1 MVRKQAPPSTT
12 SSPQSSPSRQQ
23 HQPRGVSLN
32 ATGAGAA
39 TTATAAA
46 LPGIAFEIVGVADG
60 TCAGELGAPPLCAW
74 LLNPTAATTTDT
86 ATTTGANS
94 AAAGSARAELMRA
107 HALVA
112 SLIGRWAQ
120 LAVVDLASNPLTEGH
135 PSQTGSSCWIQ
146 FASERDL
153 AARRLHVPAQPP
165 PPMVES
171 VAIASEQQPVLQQQG
186 NPAVFVF
193 RVVLSSLAA
202 IALSIYEPTRSLWS
216 GTVLP
221 GPNPRLRCCTMV
233 PNTLQQRTELPVATR
248 VVISLSW
255 IDVQTGRPVEAPLD
269 AWMVDETA
277 DFAPTLF
284 STKPRS
290 AAPALAALLKDAIVC
305 PGQMLGCDWFN
316 RPSGLVVLYATADTS
331 TSSSQLLP
339 LPGRSLP
346 TCFSPAL
353 QGWLHAVSTMQVSET
368 PSGADKTPVSSPGK
382 PKAAAATSPL
392 CRIGDATRIYVMP
405 SPPRLPSS
413 GLQQCHARVSRGGI
427 SIPTSRLLGAILSRV
442 TPIAGRCTP
451 AAGCVVSGASGT
463 GKTVTVRLIAE
474 TLRSLNL
481 LDRVVWIDCTSL
493 FQRDEGA
500 TERMLQAAF
509 QRCKEAGLPALLVL
523 DEFDTLAP
531 LAGTAGDVERR
542 LTSELCAQLDDLALA
557 HLPISVIAIT
567 SRLDA
572 VDPCVRQPLRLPVE
586 VPFHIPRSADRLE
599 ILERLTR
606 QMPLVSATLEGDCE
620 SVHPNST
627 LGALPLLER
636 LADATHGYVA
646 ADLANL
652 CREATLAA
660 IRELSNTSSL
670 SAVSPTSV
678 CVHER
683 HLAAALA
690 GTRPSSLAAA
700 SIATPSR
707 ARSSAAAVIPTSRA
721 RSNKDAMSA
730 ANVAFA
736 NLAGL
741 EEQIEQLIASVLLPL
756 QQPELFR
763 ALHISPPKGVLLHGP
778 SGTGKTQ
785 LALSL
790 AAASGLNVITVN
802 AAEVISKV
810 IGQSE
815 QALARI
821 FRQARDSAPCVVI
834 LDQIDV
840 LAGTRDGASTSSD
853 NSSSRLLT
861 CLLTEM
867 DGLLRARG
875 ASVAPSAFALERLV
889 VQAPAATLFGSP
901 VASSPSPASAAT
913 SLAAEAA
920 ASPRITPAHNPF
932 DDTVLFV
939 ATTSRFEQLD
949 SAILRP
955 GRFDIHISFE
965 LPSFEARW
973 SILKLYLSRLGWQE
987 ADFIE
992 HELALDAV
1000 VLYMSEYAGSD
1011 VEAVCREAGMSALRE
1026 CVASLGDAQPRV
1038 TLLHLRDALKAV
1050 RPQRA

>member
-392 CRIGDATRIYVMP
+392 CR
-405 SPPRLPSS
+405 
-413 GLQQCHARVSRGGI
+413 
-427 SIPTSRLLGAILSRV
+427 
-442 TPIAGRCTP
+442 IAGRCTP